1 MKKLSLS
8 LLSLAMLT
16 SMAANAVELN
26 GSNMTQEQAWAIAN
40 GEPVTIAPEAMN
52 RVKKSYEL
60 VLEAAKNGREI
71 YGLTVGV
78 GLNKDHKVISAN
90 GELSDE
96 VKAASRRFNYSTL
109 RSHSIAAGPA
119 LDPKLARLAM
129 VIRLN
134 TLLKGGSGVQ
144 PRVAELFAELLNK
157 GVTPVIPV
165 KGSLGDADI
174 TLASHV
180 GSVMI
185 GEWKVIDENGKQ
197 VPAADV
203 LKKKNITPLVP
214 EGKDALGIL
223 SNSSVAMAMT
233 MDAAKAL
240 NQILKV
246 SPVVYGISLEGLN
259 GNVAPFLPQTV
270 NFHPFPGLPEKAKE
284 LRDTLSGSYLWKK
297 DSARRLQ
304 DPLCFRTTV
313 YTLSEAQNAL
323 NDLNKVIDVQINGSD
338 DNPGVMVDADKTG
351 AEIDQIGQYF
361 IETPN
366 AKGAIIPTANFE
378 VLPVALA
385 VQRATVALG
394 HVGHNSAQRTMRLDE
409 PQFTD
414 LSRYLAAEGNLGHAF
429 GATEDTLISIYSEN
443 IDLANP
449 VSLDSF
455 PVEGNI
461 EDSASNLPRAAMR
474 LKQAADNTF
483 LVLSMELLHNTQA
496 VDLRK
501 MKNKNFKMSDKT
513 QKLYDAYRA
522 KSPFVDQDRIY
533 SVDLENGNELLK
545 NYNP

>member
-1 MKKLSLS
+1 MKTFQLSVIS
-8 LLSLAMLT
+8 IAMLT
-16 SMAANAVELN
+16 ATSVSAVELN
-26 GSNMTQEQAWAIAN
+26 GSSLTQDDAWAIAE
-40 GEPVTIAPEAMN
+40 GAPVSIAPEAMD

-60 VLEAAKNGREI
+60 VLEAAKSGKEI

-109 RSHSIAAGPA
+109 RSHSIGAGPA
-119 LDPKLARLAM
+119 LDPKLVRLAM

-144 PRVAELFAELLNK
+144 PRVAELYEEFLNK
-157 GVTPVIPV
+157 GVTPVVPT

-180 GSVMI
+180 GSAMI
-185 GEWKVIDENGKQ
+185 GEWKVINKDGKQ
-197 VPAADV
+197 VASMEV
-203 LKKKNITPLVP
+203 LKEKGIKPLIP

-233 MDAAKAL
+233 MDAAKAVR
-240 NQILKV
+240 QILKV
-246 SPVVYGISLEGLN
+246 TPIVYGISLEGLN

-270 NFHPFPGLPEKAKE
+270 DFHPFPGLAEKASE
-284 LRDTLSGSYLWKK
+284 LRKVLAGSYLWDK
-297 DSARRLQ
+297 DESRRLQ

-323 NDLNKVIDVQINGSD
+323 NDLDKVINVQINGSD
-338 DNPGVMVDADKTG
+338 DNPGVMVDADRTG
-351 AEIDQIGQYF
+351 ADIPQIGQYF
-361 IETPN
+361 IETKN

-385 VQRATVALG
+385 VQRMALALG
-394 HVGHNSAQRTMRLDE
+394 HVGHNAAQRTMRLDE

-461 EDSASNLPRAAMR
+461 EDSASNLPRAAQR
-474 LKQAADNTF
+474 LKQSADNTF

-496 VDLRK
+496 ADLRK
-501 MKNKNFKMSDKT
+501 MKNKNFRMSAET
-513 QKLYDAYRA
+513 EKLYKAYRA

-533 SVDLENGNELLK
+533 SIDLENGDHSLK
-545 NYNP
+545 NY

>member
-1 MKKLSLS
+1 MKTFQLSLIS
-8 LLSLAMLT
+8 IAMLT
-16 SMAANAVELN
+16 ATSVSAVELN
-26 GSNMTQEQAWAIAN
+26 GSSLTQDDAWAIAE
-40 GEPVTIAPEAMN
+40 GAPVSIAPEAMD

-60 VLEAAKNGREI
+60 VLEAAKSGKEI

-90 GELSDE
+90 GELSEE

-109 RSHSIAAGPA
+109 RSHSIGAGPA
-119 LDPKLARLAM
+119 LDPKLVRLAM

-144 PRVAELFAELLNK
+144 PRVAELYEEFLNK
-157 GVTPVIPV
+157 GVTPVVPT

-180 GSVMI
+180 GSAMI
-185 GEWKVIDENGKQ
+185 GEWKVINKDGKQ
-197 VPAADV
+197 VASMEV
-203 LKKKNITPLVP
+203 LKEKGIKPLIP

-233 MDAAKAL
+233 MDAAKAVR
-240 NQILKV
+240 QILKV
-246 SPVVYGISLEGLN
+246 TPIVYGISLEGLN

-270 NFHPFPGLPEKAKE
+270 DFHPFPGLAEKASE
-284 LRDTLSGSYLWKK
+284 LRKVLAGSYLWDK
-297 DSARRLQ
+297 DESRRLQ

-323 NDLNKVIDVQINGSD
+323 NDLDKVINVQINGSD
-338 DNPGVMVDADKTG
+338 DNPGVMVDADRTG
-351 AEIDQIGQYF
+351 ADIPQIGQYF
-361 IETPN
+361 IETKN

-385 VQRATVALG
+385 VQRMALALG

-461 EDSASNLPRAAMR
+461 EDSASNLPRAAQR
-474 LKQAADNTF
+474 LKQSADNTF

-496 VDLRK
+496 ADLRK
-501 MKNKNFKMSDKT
+501 MKNKNFRMSAET
-513 QKLYDAYRA
+513 EKLYKAYRA

-533 SVDLENGNELLK
+533 SIDLENGDQLLK
-545 NYNP
+545 NY

>member
-1 MKKLSLS
+1 MKTFQLSVIS
-8 LLSLAMLT
+8 IAMLT
-16 SMAANAVELN
+16 ATSVSAVELN
-26 GSNMTQEQAWAIAN
+26 GSSLTQDDAWAIAE
-40 GEPVTIAPEAMN
+40 GAPVSIAPEAMD

-60 VLEAAKNGREI
+60 VLEAAKSGKEI

-109 RSHSIAAGPA
+109 RSHSIGAGPA
-119 LDPKLARLAM
+119 LDPKLVRLAM

-144 PRVAELFAELLNK
+144 PRVAELYEEFLNK
-157 GVTPVIPV
+157 GVTPVVPT

-180 GSVMI
+180 GSAMI
-185 GEWKVIDENGKQ
+185 GEWKVINKDGKQ
-197 VPAADV
+197 VASMEV
-203 LKKKNITPLVP
+203 LKEKGIKPLIP

-233 MDAAKAL
+233 MDAAKAVR
-240 NQILKV
+240 QILKV
-246 SPVVYGISLEGLN
+246 TPIVYGISLEGLN

-270 NFHPFPGLPEKAKE
+270 DFHPFPGLAEKASE
-284 LRDTLSGSYLWKK
+284 LRKVLAGSYLWDK
-297 DSARRLQ
+297 DESRRLQ

-323 NDLNKVIDVQINGSD
+323 NDLDKVINVQINGSD
-338 DNPGVMVDADKTG
+338 DNPGVMVDADRTG
-351 AEIDQIGQYF
+351 ADIPQIGQYF
-361 IETPN
+361 IETKN
-366 AKGAIIPTANFE
+366 AKGSIIPTANFE

-385 VQRATVALG
+385 VQRMALALG
-394 HVGHNSAQRTMRLDE
+394 HVGHNAAQRTMRLDE

-461 EDSASNLPRAAMR
+461 EDSASNLPRAAQR
-474 LKQAADNTF
+474 LKQSADNTF

-496 VDLRK
+496 ADLRK
-501 MKNKNFKMSDKT
+501 MKNKNFRMSAET
-513 QKLYDAYRA
+513 EKLYKAYRA

-533 SVDLENGNELLK
+533 SIDLENGDQLLK
-545 NYNP
+545 NY

>member
-1 MKKLSLS
+1 MKTFQLSLIS
-8 LLSLAMLT
+8 IAMLT
-16 SMAANAVELN
+16 ATSVSAVELN
-26 GSNMTQEQAWAIAN
+26 GSSLTQDDAWAIAE
-40 GEPVTIAPEAMN
+40 GAPVSIAPEAMD

-60 VLEAAKNGREI
+60 VLEAAKSGKEI

-90 GELSDE
+90 GELSEE

-109 RSHSIAAGPA
+109 RSHSIGAGPA
-119 LDPKLARLAM
+119 LDPKLVRLAM

-144 PRVAELFAELLNK
+144 PRVAELYEEFLNK
-157 GVTPVIPV
+157 GVTPVVPT

-180 GSVMI
+180 GSAMI
-185 GEWKVIDENGKQ
+185 GEWKVINKDGKQ
-197 VPAADV
+197 VASMEV
-203 LKKKNITPLVP
+203 LKEKGIKPLIP

-233 MDAAKAL
+233 MDAAKAVR
-240 NQILKV
+240 QILKV
-246 SPVVYGISLEGLN
+246 TPIVYGISLEGLN

-270 NFHPFPGLPEKAKE
+270 NFHPFPGLAEKASE
-284 LRDTLSGSYLWKK
+284 LRKVLAGSYLWDK
-297 DSARRLQ
+297 DESRRLQ

-323 NDLNKVIDVQINGSD
+323 NDLDKVINVQINGSD
-338 DNPGVMVDADKTG
+338 DNPGVMVDADRTG
-351 AEIDQIGQYF
+351 ADIPQIGQYF
-361 IETPN
+361 IESKN

-385 VQRATVALG
+385 VQRMALALG
-394 HVGHNSAQRTMRLDE
+394 HVGHNAAQRTMRLDE

-461 EDSASNLPRAAMR
+461 EDSASNLPRAAQR
-474 LKQAADNTF
+474 LKQSADNTF

-496 VDLRK
+496 ADLRK
-501 MKNKNFKMSDKT
+501 MKNKNFRMSAET
-513 QKLYDAYRA
+513 EKLYKAYRA

-533 SVDLENGNELLK
+533 SIDLENGDQLLK
-545 NYNP
+545 NY

>member
-1 MKKLSLS
+1 MKTFQLSLIS
-8 LLSLAMLT
+8 IAMLT
-16 SMAANAVELN
+16 ATSVSAVELN
-26 GSNMTQEQAWAIAN
+26 GSSLTQDDAWAIAE
-40 GEPVTIAPEAMN
+40 GAPVSIAPEAMD

-60 VLEAAKNGREI
+60 VLEAAKSGKEI

-90 GELSDE
+90 GELSEE

-109 RSHSIAAGPA
+109 RSHSIGAGPA
-119 LDPKLARLAM
+119 LDPKLVRLAM

-144 PRVAELFAELLNK
+144 PRVAELYEEFLNK
-157 GVTPVIPV
+157 GVTPVVPT

-180 GSVMI
+180 GSAMI
-185 GEWKVIDENGKQ
+185 GEWKVINKDGKQ
-197 VPAADV
+197 VASMEV
-203 LKKKNITPLVP
+203 LKEKGIKPLIP

-233 MDAAKAL
+233 MDAAKAVR
-240 NQILKV
+240 QILKV
-246 SPVVYGISLEGLN
+246 TPIVYGISLEGLN

-270 NFHPFPGLPEKAKE
+270 NFHPFPGLAEKASE
-284 LRDTLSGSYLWKK
+284 LRKVLAGSYLWDK
-297 DSARRLQ
+297 DESRRLQ

-323 NDLNKVIDVQINGSD
+323 NDLDKVINVQINGSD
-338 DNPGVMVDADKTG
+338 DNPGVMVDADRAG
-351 AEIDQIGQYF
+351 ADIPQIGQYF
-361 IETPN
+361 IETKN

-385 VQRATVALG
+385 VQRMALVLG
-394 HVGHNSAQRTMRLDE
+394 HVGHNAAQRTMRLDE

-461 EDSASNLPRAAMR
+461 EDSASNLPRAAQR
-474 LKQAADNTF
+474 LKQSADNTF

-496 VDLRK
+496 ADLRK
-501 MKNKNFKMSDKT
+501 MKNKNFRMSPET
-513 QKLYDAYRA
+513 EKLYKAYRA

-533 SVDLENGNELLK
+533 SIDLENGDQLLK
-545 NYNP
+545 NY

>member
-1 MKKLSLS
+1 MKTFQLSVIS
-8 LLSLAMLT
+8 IAMLT
-16 SMAANAVELN
+16 ATSVSAVELN
-26 GSNMTQEQAWAIAN
+26 GSSLTQDDAWAIAE
-40 GEPVTIAPEAMN
+40 GAPVSIAPEAMD

-60 VLEAAKNGREI
+60 VLEAAKSGKEI

-109 RSHSIAAGPA
+109 RSHSIGAGPA
-119 LDPKLARLAM
+119 LDPKLVRLAM

-144 PRVAELFAELLNK
+144 PRVAELYEEFLNK
-157 GVTPVIPV
+157 GVTPVVPT

-180 GSVMI
+180 GSAMI
-185 GEWKVIDENGKQ
+185 GEWKVINKDGRQ
-197 VPAADV
+197 VASMEV
-203 LKKKNITPLVP
+203 LKEKGIKPLIP

-233 MDAAKAL
+233 MDAAKAVR
-240 NQILKV
+240 QILKV
-246 SPVVYGISLEGLN
+246 TPIVYGISLEGLN

-270 NFHPFPGLPEKAKE
+270 DFHPFPGLAEKASE
-284 LRDTLSGSYLWKK
+284 LRKVLAGSYLWDK
-297 DSARRLQ
+297 DESRRLQ

-323 NDLNKVIDVQINGSD
+323 NDLDKVINVQINGSD
-338 DNPGVMVDADKTG
+338 DNPGVMVDADRTG
-351 AEIDQIGQYF
+351 ADIPQIGQYF
-361 IETPN
+361 IETKN

-385 VQRATVALG
+385 VQRMALALG
-394 HVGHNSAQRTMRLDE
+394 HVGHNAAQRTMRLDE

-461 EDSASNLPRAAMR
+461 EDSASNLPRAAQR
-474 LKQAADNTF
+474 LKQSADNTF

-496 VDLRK
+496 ADLRK
-501 MKNKNFKMSDKT
+501 MKNKNFRMSAET
-513 QKLYDAYRA
+513 EKLYKAYRA

-533 SVDLENGNELLK
+533 SIDLENGDQLLK
-545 NYNP
+545 NY

>member
-1 MKKLSLS
+1 MKTFQLSLIS
-8 LLSLAMLT
+8 IAMLIAT
-16 SMAANAVELN
+16 SVSAVELN
-26 GSNMTQEQAWAIAN
+26 GSSLTQDDAWAIAE
-40 GEPVTIAPEAMN
+40 GAPVSIAPEAMD

-60 VLEAAKNGREI
+60 VLEAAKSGKEI

-109 RSHSIAAGPA
+109 RSHSIGAGPA
-119 LDPKLARLAM
+119 LDPKLVRLAM

-144 PRVAELFAELLNK
+144 PRVAELYEEFLNK
-157 GVTPVIPV
+157 GVTPVVPT

-180 GSVMI
+180 GSAMI
-185 GEWKVIDENGKQ
+185 GEWKVINKDGKQ
-197 VPAADV
+197 VASMEV
-203 LKKKNITPLVP
+203 LKEKGIKPLIP

-233 MDAAKAL
+233 MDAAKAVR
-240 NQILKV
+240 QILKV
-246 SPVVYGISLEGLN
+246 TPIVYGISLEGLN
-259 GNVAPFLPQTV
+259 GNVAPFLAQTV
-270 NFHPFPGLPEKAKE
+270 DFHPFPGLSEKASE
-284 LRDTLSGSYLWKK
+284 LRKILAGSYLWEK
-297 DSARRLQ
+297 DESRRLQ

-323 NDLNKVIDVQINGSD
+323 NDLDKVINVQINGSD
-338 DNPGVMVDADKTG
+338 DNPGVMVDADRTG
-351 AEIDQIGQYF
+351 AEIPQIGQYF
-361 IETPN
+361 IETKN

-385 VQRATVALG
+385 VQRMALALG

-461 EDSASNLPRAAMR
+461 EDSASNLPRAAQR
-474 LKQAADNTF
+474 LKQSADNTF

-496 VDLRK
+496 ADLRK
-501 MKNKNFKMSDKT
+501 MKNKNFRMSPET
-513 QKLYDAYRA
+513 EKLYKAYRA

-533 SVDLENGNELLK
+533 SIDLENGDHLLK
-545 NYNP
+545 NY

>member
-1 MKKLSLS
+1 MKTSHLSLFA
-8 LLSLAMLT
+8 LAMF
-16 SMAANAVELN
+16 AAVNAGAIELN
-26 GSNMTQEQAWAIAN
+26 GTSLTQEDAWKIAE
-40 GEPVTIAPEAMN
+40 GEPVSIAPEALE

-60 VLEAAKNGREI
+60 VQEAAKSGKEI

-78 GLNKDHKVISAN
+78 GLNKDHKIISSS

-96 VKAASRRFNYSTL
+96 VKEASRRFNYSTL
-109 RSHSIAAGPA
+109 RSHSIGAGPA
-119 LDPKLARLAM
+119 LDPKLVRLSM

-134 TLLKGGSGVQ
+134 TLLNGGSGVQ
-144 PRVAELFAELLNK
+144 PRVAKLYEEMLNK
-157 GVTPVIPV
+157 GVTPVVPT

-185 GEWKVIDENGKQ
+185 GEWKVIDKDGKQ
-197 VPAADV
+197 VPSAEV
-203 LKKKNITPLVP
+203 LKAKGITPLVP

-223 SNSSVAMAMT
+223 SNSSVAMALT
-233 MDAAKAL
+233 MDAAKSAR
-240 NQILKV
+240 QILKV

-270 NFHPFPGLPEKAKE
+270 NVHSFPGLAEKAAE
-284 LRDTLSGSYLWKK
+284 LRKTLAGSYLWQK
-297 DSARRLQ
+297 DETRRLQ

-323 NDLNKVIDVQINGSD
+323 NDLDKVIKVQINGSD

-351 AEIDQIGQYF
+351 AEISQIGQYF
-361 IETPN
+361 IDTKK

-385 VQRATVALG
+385 VQRLSLALG
-394 HVGHNSAQRTMRLDE
+394 HVGHNATQRTMRLDE
-409 PQFTD
+409 PQFTG

-443 IDLANP
+443 IDLAKP
-449 VSLDSF
+449 ISLDSF

-461 EDSASNLPRAAMR
+461 EDSASNLPRAAQR

-496 VDLRK
+496 IDLRK
-501 MKNKNFKMSDKT
+501 KINKNFKMSAET
-513 QKLYDAYRA
+513 EKLYKAYRER
-522 KSPFVDQDRIY
+522 SPFVDQDRIY
-533 SVDLENGNELLK
+533 SVDLENGDKLLK
-545 NYNP
+545 AY

>member
-1 MKKLSLS
+1 MKTFQLSLIS
-8 LLSLAMLT
+8 IAMLT
-16 SMAANAVELN
+16 ATSVSAVELN
-26 GSNMTQEQAWAIAN
+26 GSSLTQDDAWAIAE
-40 GEPVTIAPEAMN
+40 GAPVSIAPEAMD

-60 VLEAAKNGREI
+60 VLEAAKSGKEI

-90 GELSDE
+90 GELSEE

-109 RSHSIAAGPA
+109 RSHSIGAGPA
-119 LDPKLARLAM
+119 LDPKLVRLAM

-144 PRVAELFAELLNK
+144 PRVAELYEEFLNK
-157 GVTPVIPV
+157 GDTPVVPT

-180 GSVMI
+180 GSAMI
-185 GEWKVIDENGKQ
+185 GEWKVINKDGKQ
-197 VPAADV
+197 VASMEV
-203 LKKKNITPLVP
+203 LKEKGIKPLIP

-233 MDAAKAL
+233 MDAAKAVR
-240 NQILKV
+240 QILKV
-246 SPVVYGISLEGLN
+246 TPIVYGISLEGLN

-270 NFHPFPGLPEKAKE
+270 NFHPFPGLAEKASE
-284 LRDTLSGSYLWKK
+284 LRKVLAGSYLWDK
-297 DSARRLQ
+297 DESRRLQ

-323 NDLNKVIDVQINGSD
+323 NDLDKVINVQINGSD
-338 DNPGVMVDADKTG
+338 DNPGVMVDADRTG
-351 AEIDQIGQYF
+351 ADIPQIGQYF
-361 IETPN
+361 IETKN

-385 VQRATVALG
+385 VQRMALALG
-394 HVGHNSAQRTMRLDE
+394 HVGHNAAQRTMRLDE

-414 LSRYLAAEGNLGHAF
+414 LSRYFAAEGNLGHAF

-461 EDSASNLPRAAMR
+461 EDSASNLPRAAQR
-474 LKQAADNTF
+474 LKQSADNTF

-496 VDLRK
+496 ADLRK
-501 MKNKNFKMSDKT
+501 MKNKNFRMSVET
-513 QKLYDAYRA
+513 EKLYKAYRA

-533 SVDLENGNELLK
+533 SIDLENGDQLLK
-545 NYNP
+545 NY

>member
-1 MKKLSLS
+1 MKTFQLSLIS
-8 LLSLAMLT
+8 IAMLT
-16 SMAANAVELN
+16 ATSVSAVELN
-26 GSNMTQEQAWAIAN
+26 GSSLTQDEAWAIAE
-40 GEPVTIAPEAMN
+40 GAPVSIAPEAMD

-60 VLEAAKNGREI
+60 VLEAAKSGKEI

-90 GELSDE
+90 GELSEE

-109 RSHSIAAGPA
+109 RSHSIGAGPA
-119 LDPKLARLAM
+119 LDPKLVRLAM

-144 PRVAELFAELLNK
+144 PRVAELYEEFLNK
-157 GVTPVIPV
+157 GVTPVVPT

-180 GSVMI
+180 GSAMI
-185 GEWKVIDENGKQ
+185 GEWKVINKDGKQ
-197 VPAADV
+197 VASMEV
-203 LKKKNITPLVP
+203 LKEKGIKPLIP

-233 MDAAKAL
+233 MDAAKAVR
-240 NQILKV
+240 QILKV
-246 SPVVYGISLEGLN
+246 TPIVYGISLEGLN

-270 NFHPFPGLPEKAKE
+270 DFHPFPGLAEKASE
-284 LRDTLSGSYLWKK
+284 LRKVLAGSYLWVK
-297 DSARRLQ
+297 DESRRLQ

-323 NDLNKVIDVQINGSD
+323 NDLDKVINVQINGSD
-338 DNPGVMVDADKTG
+338 DNPGVMVDADRTG
-351 AEIDQIGQYF
+351 ADIPQIGQYF
-361 IETPN
+361 IETKN

-385 VQRATVALG
+385 VQRMALALG

-461 EDSASNLPRAAMR
+461 EDSASNLPRAAQR
-474 LKQAADNTF
+474 LKQSADNTF

-496 VDLRK
+496 ADLRK
-501 MKNKNFKMSDKT
+501 MKNKNFRMSAET
-513 QKLYDAYRA
+513 EKLYKAYRA

-533 SVDLENGNELLK
+533 SIDLENGDQLLK
-545 NYNP
+545 NY

>member
-1 MKKLSLS
+1 MSLFKFTS
-8 LLSLAMLT
+8 LTLALLT
-16 SMAANAVELN
+16 SMNVNAIELN
-26 GSNMTQEQAWAIAN
+26 GKNLSQSDAWAIAE
-40 GEPVTIAPEAMN
+40 GAPVSIAPDAL
-52 RVKKSYEL
+52 KKVEQSYAL
-60 VLEAAKNGREI
+60 VLEAAKNGKEI

-96 VKAASRRFNYSTL
+96 VLAASRRFNYSTL
-109 RSHSIAAGPA
+109 RSHSIGAGPY
-119 LDPKLARLAM
+119 LDPKLVRLSMA
-129 VIRLN
+129 IRLN
-134 TLLKGGSGVQ
+134 TLLNGGSGVQ
-144 PRVAELFAELLNK
+144 PRVAQMYVEMLNK
-157 GVTPVIPV
+157 GVTPLVPT

-180 GSVMI
+180 GSAMI
-185 GEWKVIDENGKQ
+185 GEWKATVDGKEM
-197 VPAADV
+197 PAKEA
-203 LKKKNITPLVP
+203 LAAKNIKPLVP

-240 NQILKV
+240 GQILKV
-246 SPVVYGISLEGLN
+246 TPVVYGISLEGLN
-259 GNVAPFLPQTV
+259 GNVAPFLAQTTA
-270 NFHPFPGLPEKAKE
+270 FHPFPGLQEKAAE
-284 LRDTLSGSYLWKK
+284 LRQMLAGSYLWKK
-297 DSARRLQ
+297 DPSRRLQ
-304 DPLCFRTTV
+304 DPLAFRTTV

-323 NDLNKVIDVQINGSD
+323 NDLNKVIDVQINASD
-338 DNPGVMVDADKTG
+338 DNPGVMVGVGSADADK
-351 AEIDQIGQYF
+351 DQVAQYF

-385 VQRATVALG
+385 VQRAAVALA
-394 HVGHNSAQRTMRLDE
+394 HVGHNSVQRTMRLDE
-409 PQFTD
+409 PAFTD

-429 GATEDTLISIYSEN
+429 GATEDTLVSIYTEN

-461 EDSASNLPRAAMR
+461 EDSASNLPRAAQR

-496 VDLRK
+496 ADLRK
-501 MKNKNFKMSDKT
+501 MKNQNFQMSPAT
-513 QKLYDAYRA
+513 EKLYKAYRA
-522 KSPFVDQDRIY
+522 VSPFVDQDRIY
-533 SVDLENGNELLK
+533 SIDLENGDKLLK
-545 NYNP
+545 SYQP

>member
-1 MKKLSLS
+1 MKTFQLSLIS
-8 LLSLAMLT
+8 IAMLT
-16 SMAANAVELN
+16 ATSVSAVELN
-26 GSNMTQEQAWAIAN
+26 GSSLTQDDAWAIAE
-40 GEPVTIAPEAMN
+40 GAPVSIAPEAMD

-60 VLEAAKNGREI
+60 VLEAAKSGKEI

-90 GELSDE
+90 GELSEE

-109 RSHSIAAGPA
+109 RSHSIGAGPA
-119 LDPKLARLAM
+119 LDPKLVRLAM

-144 PRVAELFAELLNK
+144 PRVAELYEEFLNK
-157 GVTPVIPV
+157 GVTPVVPT

-180 GSVMI
+180 GSAMI
-185 GEWKVIDENGKQ
+185 GEWKVINKDGKQ
-197 VPAADV
+197 VASMEV
-203 LKKKNITPLVP
+203 LKEKGIKPLVP

-233 MDAAKAL
+233 MDAAKAVC
-240 NQILKV
+240 QILKV
-246 SPVVYGISLEGLN
+246 TPIVYGISLEGLN

-270 NFHPFPGLPEKAKE
+270 DFHPFPGLAEKASE
-284 LRDTLSGSYLWKK
+284 LRKVLAGSYLWDK
-297 DSARRLQ
+297 DESRRLQ

-323 NDLNKVIDVQINGSD
+323 NDLDKVINVQINGSD
-338 DNPGVMVDADKTG
+338 DNPGVMVDADRTG
-351 AEIDQIGQYF
+351 ADIPQIGQYF
-361 IETPN
+361 IETKN

-385 VQRATVALG
+385 VQRMALALG

-461 EDSASNLPRAAMR
+461 EDSASNLPRAAQR
-474 LKQAADNTF
+474 LKQSADNTF

-496 VDLRK
+496 ADLRK
-501 MKNKNFKMSDKT
+501 MKNKNFRMSPET
-513 QKLYDAYRA
+513 EKLYKAYRA

-533 SVDLENGNELLK
+533 SIDLENGDQLLK
-545 NYNP
+545 NY

>member
-1 MKKLSLS
+1 MKTFQLSLIS
-8 LLSLAMLT
+8 IAMLT
-16 SMAANAVELN
+16 ATSVSAVELN
-26 GSNMTQEQAWAIAN
+26 GSSLTQNDAWAIAE
-40 GEPVTIAPEAMN
+40 GAPVSIAPEAMD

-60 VLEAAKNGREI
+60 VLEAAKSGKEI

-90 GELSDE
+90 GELSEE

-109 RSHSIAAGPA
+109 RSHSIGAGPA
-119 LDPKLARLAM
+119 LDPKLVRLAM

-144 PRVAELFAELLNK
+144 PRVAELYEEFLNK
-157 GVTPVIPV
+157 GVTPVVPT

-180 GSVMI
+180 GSAMI
-185 GEWKVIDENGKQ
+185 GEWKVINKDGKQ
-197 VPAADV
+197 VASMEV
-203 LKKKNITPLVP
+203 LKEKGIKPLVP

-233 MDAAKAL
+233 MDAAKAVR
-240 NQILKV
+240 QILKV
-246 SPVVYGISLEGLN
+246 TPIVYGISLEGLN

-270 NFHPFPGLPEKAKE
+270 DFHPFPGLAEKASE
-284 LRDTLSGSYLWKK
+284 LRKVLAGSYLWDK
-297 DSARRLQ
+297 DESRRLQ

-323 NDLNKVIDVQINGSD
+323 NDLDKVINVQINGSD
-338 DNPGVMVDADKTG
+338 DNPGVMVDADRTG
-351 AEIDQIGQYF
+351 ADIPQIGQYF
-361 IETPN
+361 IETKN

-385 VQRATVALG
+385 VQRMALALG

-461 EDSASNLPRAAMR
+461 EDSASNLPRAAQR
-474 LKQAADNTF
+474 LKQSADNTF

-496 VDLRK
+496 ADLRK
-501 MKNKNFKMSDKT
+501 MKNKNFRMSPET
-513 QKLYDAYRA
+513 EKLYKAYRE

-533 SVDLENGNELLK
+533 SIDLENGDQLLK
-545 NYNP
+545 NY

>member
-1 MKKLSLS
+1 MKTFQLSLIS
-8 LLSLAMLT
+8 IAMLT
-16 SMAANAVELN
+16 ATSVSAVELN
-26 GSNMTQEQAWAIAN
+26 GSSLTQDDAWAIAE
-40 GEPVTIAPEAMN
+40 GAPVSIAPEAMD

-60 VLEAAKNGREI
+60 VLEAAKSGKEI

-90 GELSDE
+90 GELSEE

-109 RSHSIAAGPA
+109 RSHSIGAGPA
-119 LDPKLARLAM
+119 LDPKLVRLAM

-144 PRVAELFAELLNK
+144 PRVAELYEEFLNK
-157 GVTPVIPV
+157 GVTPVVPT

-180 GSVMI
+180 GSAMI
-185 GEWKVIDENGKQ
+185 GEWKVINKDGKQ
-197 VPAADV
+197 VASMEV
-203 LKKKNITPLVP
+203 LKEKGIKPLVP

-233 MDAAKAL
+233 MDAAKAVR
-240 NQILKV
+240 QILKV
-246 SPVVYGISLEGLN
+246 TPIVYGISLEGLN

-270 NFHPFPGLPEKAKE
+270 DFHPFPGLAEKASE
-284 LRDTLSGSYLWKK
+284 LRKVLAGSYLWDK
-297 DSARRLQ
+297 DESRRLQ

-323 NDLNKVIDVQINGSD
+323 NDLDKVINVQINGSD
-338 DNPGVMVDADKTG
+338 DNPGVMVDADRTG
-351 AEIDQIGQYF
+351 ADIPQIGQYF
-361 IETPN
+361 IETKN

-385 VQRATVALG
+385 VQRMALALG

-461 EDSASNLPRAAMR
+461 EDSASNLPRAAQR
-474 LKQAADNTF
+474 LKQSADNTF

-496 VDLRK
+496 ADLRK
-501 MKNKNFKMSDKT
+501 MKNKNFRMSAET
-513 QKLYDAYRA
+513 EKLYKAYRA

-533 SVDLENGNELLK
+533 SIDLENGDQLLK
-545 NYNP
+545 NY

>member
-1 MKKLSLS
+1 MKTFQLSLIS
-8 LLSLAMLT
+8 IAMLT
-16 SMAANAVELN
+16 ATSVSAVELN
-26 GSNMTQEQAWAIAN
+26 GSSLTQDDAWAIAE
-40 GEPVTIAPEAMN
+40 GAPVSIAPEAMD

-60 VLEAAKNGREI
+60 VLEAAKSGKEI

-90 GELSDE
+90 GELSEE

-109 RSHSIAAGPA
+109 RSHSIGAGPA
-119 LDPKLARLAM
+119 LDPKLVRLAM

-144 PRVAELFAELLNK
+144 PRVAELYEEFLNK
-157 GVTPVIPV
+157 GVTPVVPT

-180 GSVMI
+180 GSAMI
-185 GEWKVIDENGKQ
+185 GEWKVINKDGKQ
-197 VPAADV
+197 VASMEV
-203 LKKKNITPLVP
+203 LKEKGIKPLIP

-233 MDAAKAL
+233 MDAAKAVR
-240 NQILKV
+240 QILKV
-246 SPVVYGISLEGLN
+246 TPIVYGISLEGLN

-270 NFHPFPGLPEKAKE
+270 NFHPFLGLAEKASE
-284 LRDTLSGSYLWKK
+284 LRKVLAGSYLWDK
-297 DSARRLQ
+297 DESRRLQ

-323 NDLNKVIDVQINGSD
+323 NDLDKVINVQINGSD
-338 DNPGVMVDADKTG
+338 DNPGVMVDADRTG
-351 AEIDQIGQYF
+351 ADIPQIGQYF
-361 IETPN
+361 IETKN

-385 VQRATVALG
+385 VQRMALALG
-394 HVGHNSAQRTMRLDE
+394 HVGHNAAQRTMRLDE

-461 EDSASNLPRAAMR
+461 EDSASNLPRAAQR
-474 LKQAADNTF
+474 LKQSADNTF

-496 VDLRK
+496 ADLRK
-501 MKNKNFKMSDKT
+501 MKNKNFRMSAET
-513 QKLYDAYRA
+513 EKLYKAYRA

-533 SVDLENGNELLK
+533 SIDLENGDQLLK
-545 NYNP
+545 NY

>member
-1 MKKLSLS
+1 MKTFQLSLIS
-8 LLSLAMLT
+8 IAMLT
-16 SMAANAVELN
+16 ATSVSAVELN
-26 GSNMTQEQAWAIAN
+26 GSSLTQDDAWAIAE
-40 GEPVTIAPEAMN
+40 GAPVSIAPEAMD

-60 VLEAAKNGREI
+60 VLEAAKSGKEI

-90 GELSDE
+90 GELSEE

-109 RSHSIAAGPA
+109 RSHSIGAGPA
-119 LDPKLARLAM
+119 LDPKLVRLAM

-144 PRVAELFAELLNK
+144 PRVAELYEEFLNK
-157 GVTPVIPV
+157 GVTPVVPT

-180 GSVMI
+180 GSAMI
-185 GEWKVIDENGKQ
+185 GEWKVINKDGKQ
-197 VPAADV
+197 VASMEV
-203 LKKKNITPLVP
+203 LKEKGIKPLIP

-233 MDAAKAL
+233 MDAAKAVR
-240 NQILKV
+240 QILKV
-246 SPVVYGISLEGLN
+246 TPIVYGISLEGLN

-270 NFHPFPGLPEKAKE
+270 NFHPFPGLAEKASE
-284 LRDTLSGSYLWKK
+284 LRKVLAGSYLWDK
-297 DSARRLQ
+297 DESRRLQ

-323 NDLNKVIDVQINGSD
+323 NDLDKVINVQINGSD
-338 DNPGVMVDADKTG
+338 DNPGVMVDADRTG
-351 AEIDQIGQYF
+351 ADIPQIGQYF
-361 IETPN
+361 IETKN

-385 VQRATVALG
+385 VQRMALALG
-394 HVGHNSAQRTMRLDE
+394 HVGYNSAQRTMRLDE

-461 EDSASNLPRAAMR
+461 EDSASNLPRAAQR
-474 LKQAADNTF
+474 LKQSADNTF

-496 VDLRK
+496 ADLRK
-501 MKNKNFKMSDKT
+501 MKNKNFRMSPET
-513 QKLYDAYRA
+513 EKLYKAYRA

-533 SVDLENGNELLK
+533 SIDLENGDQLLK
-545 NYNP
+545 NY

>member
-1 MKKLSLS
+1 MKTFQLSLIS
-8 LLSLAMLT
+8 IAMLT
-16 SMAANAVELN
+16 ATSVSAVELN
-26 GSNMTQEQAWAIAN
+26 GSSLTQDDAWAIAE
-40 GEPVTIAPEAMN
+40 GAPVSIAPEAMD

-60 VLEAAKNGREI
+60 VLEAAKSGKEI

-90 GELSDE
+90 GELSEE

-109 RSHSIAAGPA
+109 RSHSIGAGPA
-119 LDPKLARLAM
+119 LDPKLVRLAM

-144 PRVAELFAELLNK
+144 PRVAELYEEFLNK
-157 GVTPVIPV
+157 GVTPVVPT
-165 KGSLGDADI
+165 KGSLGDADT

-180 GSVMI
+180 GSAMI
-185 GEWKVIDENGKQ
+185 GEWKVINKDGKQ
-197 VPAADV
+197 VASMEV
-203 LKKKNITPLVP
+203 LKEKGIKPLVP

-233 MDAAKAL
+233 MDAAKAVR
-240 NQILKV
+240 QILKV
-246 SPVVYGISLEGLN
+246 TPIVYGISLEGLN

-270 NFHPFPGLPEKAKE
+270 DFHPFPGLAEKASE
-284 LRDTLSGSYLWKK
+284 LRKVLAGSYLWDK
-297 DSARRLQ
+297 DESRRLQ

-323 NDLNKVIDVQINGSD
+323 NDLDKVINVQINGSD
-338 DNPGVMVDADKTG
+338 DNPGVMVDADRTG
-351 AEIDQIGQYF
+351 ADIPQIGQYF
-361 IETPN
+361 IETKN

-385 VQRATVALG
+385 VQRMALALG

-461 EDSASNLPRAAMR
+461 EDSASNLPRAAQR
-474 LKQAADNTF
+474 LKQSADNTF

-496 VDLRK
+496 ADLRK
-501 MKNKNFKMSDKT
+501 MKNKNFRMSPET
-513 QKLYDAYRA
+513 EKLYKAYRA

-533 SVDLENGNELLK
+533 SIDLENGDQLLK
-545 NYNP
+545 NY